1 MYRKSIQNI
10 SEVSS
15 FDSIHLE
22 SVEFLRN
29 TFEKFRNVVNKSLE
43 KFRSCTR
50 KRYQEYALG
59 PKHSKSI

>member
-1 MYRKSIQNI
+1 MYREFIQNI
-10 SEVSS
+10 SEVST
-15 FDSIHLE
+15 FDSNHLE

-50 KRYQEYALG
+50 KRYQECVLK
-59 PKHSKSI
+59 PKHSKSV